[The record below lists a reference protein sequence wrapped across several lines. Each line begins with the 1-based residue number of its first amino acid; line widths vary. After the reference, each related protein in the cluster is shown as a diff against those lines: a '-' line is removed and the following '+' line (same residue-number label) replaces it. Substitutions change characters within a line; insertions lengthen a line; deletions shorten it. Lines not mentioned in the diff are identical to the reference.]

1 MSGQKTNRPRR
12 RRAGGSPVSRRR
24 LFSPHDL
31 ARRTTA
37 LAGWRRRLV
46 AVGLGVLA
54 TAALPPLFAVP
65 LLAVAFT
72 GLLWLIDG
80 AGSARSPARAA
91 FTAGW
96 WFGFGHFVTGLY
108 WITNS
113 LLVDADRFGWLVPF
127 AVSGLSA
134 GLAIFPGLAAAAV
147 RLSGARGA
155 GRVLVL
161 AAAWAGVE
169 WLRGHVLSGFSW
181 NLIGTAWV
189 FSDAVSQTVAV
200 TGTYGLSLLTV
211 ALAAA
216 PATLGD
222 PVGGGAD
229 AGAGRDRRW
238 AALVVMTAL
247 FGVLWAA
254 GEVRLASA
262 PAKVDPAPAAGSDG
276 SVVPGVRLR
285 LVQANIDQRLKW
297 SPSERAANFRKYL
310 SMTKGP
316 GFEKVT
322 HVIWPETAVPYI
334 VARDAEARAAIA
346 AVVPPEGLLISGAIR
361 ATAAGVKPFEVWNS
375 AHAIDQ
381 SARIVGTYDKFHL
394 VPFGEYMPLRGV
406 LPLQKI
412 TPGAVDFS
420 AGPGPRTLALPGL
433 PPVSLLICFEVIFPG
448 NVLDRG
454 NRPRWLLNL
463 TNDAWFGESTGP
475 YQHFAAARLRAVE
488 EGLALVRAANTGISA
503 VVDPY
508 GRVIARLGLGVDG
521 VLDSPLPLP
530 LEGLTPYARFGG
542 WILLGL
548 LTIAAG
554 LAFIASPPPPRRGG
568 RRDRD

>member
-1 MSGQKTNRPRR
+1 MSP
-12 RRAGGSPVSRRR
+12 
-24 LFSPHDL
+24 FSPDEL
-31 ARRTTA
+31 ARRTAA
-37 LAGWRRRLV
+37 LAGWPRRLV

-65 LLAVAFT
+65 LLVVAFT
-72 GLLWLIDG
+72 GLVWLIDG
-80 AGSARSPARAA
+80 AGAARSPARAA
-91 FTAGW
+91 FAAGW
-96 WFGFGHFVTGLY
+96 WFGFGHFFTGLY

-155 GRVLVL
+155 GRVLAL
-161 AAAWAGVE
+161 AVAWTAVE
-169 WLRGHVLSGFSW
+169 WLRGHILSGFPW
-181 NLIGTAWV
+181 NLLATAWV

-200 TGTYGLSLLTV
+200 IGAYGLSLLTV

-222 PVGGGAD
+222 RLGGGAD
-229 AGAGRDRRW
+229 AGRGRRW
-238 AALVVMTAL
+238 AAVVVMTVL
-247 FGVLWAA
+247 FGGLWAA
-254 GEVRLASA
+254 GEVRLAAA
-262 PAKVDPAPAAGSDG
+262 PAEGSDG
-276 SVVPGVRLR
+276 SMVPGVRLR

-297 SPSERAANFRKYL
+297 SPGERAANFGKYL

-316 GFEKVT
+316 GFDEVT

-346 AVVPPEGLLISGAIR
+346 AVVPPKGLLISGAIR

-433 PPVSLLICFEVIFPG
+433 PPVSLLICYEVIFPG

-488 EGLALVRAANTGISA
+488 EGLALVRSANTGISA
-503 VVDPY
+503 VIDPY
-508 GRVIARLGLGVDG
+508 GRVIARLDLGVEG

-530 LEGLTPYARFGG
+530 LEGLTPYARFGD
-542 WILLGL
+542 WIFLGL
-548 LTIAAG
+548 LAIAVG
-554 LAFIASPPPPRRGG
+554 LALIASPPARRASPKN
-568 RRDRD
+568 RH

>member
-1 MSGQKTNRPRR
+1 MSP
-12 RRAGGSPVSRRR
+12 
-24 LFSPHDL
+24 FSPDEL
-31 ARRTTA
+31 ARRTAA
-37 LAGWRRRLV
+37 LVGWPRRLV

-72 GLLWLIDG
+72 GLVWLLDG

-91 FTAGW
+91 FAAGW
-96 WFGFGHFVTGLY
+96 WFGFGHFITGLY

-155 GRVLVL
+155 GRVLAL
-161 AAAWAGVE
+161 AVAWTAVE
-169 WLRGHVLSGFSW
+169 WLRGHILSGFPW
-181 NLIGTAWV
+181 NLLATAWV

-200 TGTYGLSLLTV
+200 TGAYGLSLLTV

-222 PVGGGAD
+222 RLGGGA
-229 AGAGRDRRW
+229 GRRW
-238 AALVVMTAL
+238 AAVVVMTVL
-247 FGVLWAA
+247 FGGLWAA

-262 PAKVDPAPAAGSDG
+262 PAGGSDG
-276 SVVPGVRLR
+276 SMAPGVRLR

-297 SPSERAANFRKYL
+297 SPGERAANIGKYL
-310 SMTKGP
+310 TMTKGA
-316 GFEKVT
+316 GFETVT
-322 HVIWPETAVPYI
+322 HVIWPETAVPYV

-346 AVVPPEGLLISGAIR
+346 AVVPPKGLRIAGAIR
-361 ATAAGVKPFEVWNS
+361 TTPAAGVNPFQVWNS

-381 SARIVGTYDKFHL
+381 SASIVGTYDKFHL
-394 VPFGEYMPLRGV
+394 VPFGEYMPLRGI

-433 PPVSLLICFEVIFPG
+433 PPVGLLICYEAIFPG

-488 EGLALVRAANTGISA
+488 EGLALVRSANTGISA
-503 VVDPY
+503 VIDPY
-508 GRVIARLGLGVDG
+508 GRVIARLGLGVEG

-530 LEGLTPYARFGG
+530 LEGLTPYARFGD
-542 WILLGL
+542 WIFLGL
-548 LTIAAG
+548 LAIAVG
-554 LAFIASPPPPRRGG
+554 LALIASPPARRASP
-568 RRDRD
+568 RDRH

>member
-1 MSGQKTNRPRR
+1 MSP
-12 RRAGGSPVSRRR
+12 
-24 LFSPHDL
+24 FSPDEL
-31 ARRTTA
+31 ARRTAA
-37 LAGWRRRLV
+37 LAGWPRRLV

-65 LLAVAFT
+65 LLVVAFT
-72 GLLWLIDG
+72 GLVWLIDG
-80 AGSARSPARAA
+80 AGAARSPARAA
-91 FTAGW
+91 FAAGW
-96 WFGFGHFVTGLY
+96 WFGFGHFFTGLY

-155 GRVLVL
+155 GRVLAL
-161 AAAWAGVE
+161 AVAWTAVE
-169 WLRGHVLSGFSW
+169 WLRGHILSGFPW
-181 NLIGTAWV
+181 NLLATAWV

-200 TGTYGLSLLTV
+200 IGAYGLSLLTV

-222 PVGGGAD
+222 RLGGGAD
-229 AGAGRDRRW
+229 AGRGRRW
-238 AALVVMTAL
+238 AAVVVMTVL
-247 FGVLWAA
+247 FGGLWAA

-262 PAKVDPAPAAGSDG
+262 PAEGSDG
-276 SVVPGVRLR
+276 SMVPGVRLR

-297 SPSERAANFRKYL
+297 SPSERAANFGKYL

-346 AVVPPEGLLISGAIR
+346 AVVPPKGLLISGAIR

-488 EGLALVRAANTGISA
+488 EGLALVRSANTGISA
-503 VVDPY
+503 VIDPY
-508 GRVIARLGLGVDG
+508 GRVIARLDLGVEG

-530 LEGLTPYARFGG
+530 LEGLTPYARFGD
-542 WILLGL
+542 WIFLGL
-548 LTIAAG
+548 LAIAVG
-554 LAFIASPPPPRRGG
+554 LALIASPPARRAGPKN
-568 RRDRD
+568 RH

>member
-1 MSGQKTNRPRR
+1 MSGQETNRPRR
-12 RRAGGSPVSRRR
+12 RRSGGSPVSRQGP
-24 LFSPHDL
+24 FTPEAL
-31 ARRTTA
+31 ARRTAA
-37 LAGWRRRLV
+37 LAGWPRRLV
-46 AVGLGVLA
+46 AVGLGALA
-54 TAALPPLFAVP
+54 SAALPPLFAVP
-65 LLAVAFT
+65 LLGVAFT
-72 GLLWLIDG
+72 GLVWLIDG

-91 FTAGW
+91 FAVGW
-96 WFGFGHFVTGLY
+96 WFGFGHFMTGLY

-134 GLAIFPGLAAAAV
+134 GLAIFPAIAAAAV
-147 RLSGARGA
+147 RLGGARGA
-155 GRVLVL
+155 GRVLAL
-161 AAAWAGVE
+161 AVAWTVVE
-169 WLRGHVLSGFSW
+169 WLRGHILSGFSW
-181 NLIGTAWV
+181 NLISTVWV

-200 TGTYGLSLLTV
+200 TGAYGLSLLTV

-222 PVGGGAD
+222 GVGGGAD
-229 AGAGRDRRW
+229 TGTGRRRRW
-238 AALVVMTAL
+238 AAVVVMTVL

-254 GEVRLASA
+254 GEARLASA
-262 PAKVDPAPAAGSDG
+262 SAKVDPALTGASDG
-276 SVVPGVRLR
+276 SVAPGVRLR

-310 SMTKGP
+310 AMTQGP

-334 VARDAEARAAIA
+334 VTRDADARAAIA
-346 AVVPPEGLLISGAIR
+346 AVVPPKGLVITGAIR
-361 ATAAGVKPFEVWNS
+361 ATPTGVKPFQVWNS
-375 AHAIDQ
+375 AHAIDE

-394 VPFGEYMPLRGV
+394 VPFGEYVPLRDV
-406 LPLQKI
+406 LPLKKL

-420 AGPGPRTLALPGL
+420 AGPGPRTLAFPGL
-433 PPVSLLICFEVIFPG
+433 PPVSLLICYEVIFPG
-448 NVLDRG
+448 NVLDPL
-454 NRPRWLLNL
+454 NRPRWILNL
-463 TNDAWFGESTGP
+463 TNDAWFGDSTGP

-503 VVDPY
+503 VIDPY
-508 GRVIARLGLGVDG
+508 GRVIARLGLGVEG

-530 LEGLTPYARFGG
+530 LEGLTPYGRFGD

-548 LTIAAG
+548 LAIAIG
-554 LAFIASPPPPRRGG
+554 LAFIVSPPARRPGPK
-568 RRDRD
+568 DRD

>member
-1 MSGQKTNRPRR
+1 MSGQETNRPPRS
-12 RRAGGSPVSRRR
+12 GGSPVSRQG
-24 LFSPHDL
+24 LLTPEAL
-31 ARRTTA
+31 ARRTAA
-37 LAGWRRRLV
+37 LAGWRRCLV
-46 AVGLGVLA
+46 AVGLGALA
-54 TAALPPLFAVP
+54 SAALPPLFALP
-65 LLAVAFT
+65 LLGVAFT
-72 GLLWLIDG
+72 GLVWLIDG

-91 FTAGW
+91 FAAGW
-96 WFGFGHFVTGLY
+96 WFGFGHFMTGLY

-155 GRVLVL
+155 GRVLAL
-161 AAAWAGVE
+161 AVAWTVVE
-169 WLRGHVLSGFSW
+169 WLRGQILSGFPW
-181 NLIGTAWV
+181 NLVGTAWV
-189 FSDAVSQTVAV
+189 FSDAVSQTVAL
-200 TGTYGLSLLTV
+200 TGAYGLSLLTV

-222 PVGGGAD
+222 AVGGGAD
-229 AGAGRDRRW
+229 AGTGRGRRW

-254 GEVRLASA
+254 GEARLASA
-262 PAKVDPAPAAGSDG
+262 PAKVDPAAAEGSDG

-297 SPSERAANFRKYL
+297 SSSERAANFRKYL
-310 SMTKGP
+310 AMTKGP

-334 VARDAEARAAIA
+334 VAGDAGARAAIA
-346 AVVPPEGLLISGAIR
+346 AVVPPKGLVITGAVR
-361 ATAAGVKPFEVWNS
+361 ATPAGVKPFQVWNS
-375 AHAIDQ
+375 AHAIDE

-394 VPFGEYMPLRGV
+394 VPFGEYVPLRGV
-406 LPLQKI
+406 LPLKKI
-412 TPGAVDFS
+412 TRGAVDFS

-433 PPVSLLICFEVIFPG
+433 PPVSLLICYEVIFPG
-448 NVLDRG
+448 NVLDPR
-454 NRPRWLLNL
+454 NRPRWILNL
-463 TNDAWFGESTGP
+463 TNDAWFGDSTGP

-503 VVDPY
+503 VIDPY

-530 LEGLTPYARFGG
+530 LEGLTPYARFGD

-548 LTIAAG
+548 LAIAIA
-554 LAFIASPPPPRRGG
+554 LAFIASPPARRPAP
-568 RRDRD
+568 RDRD